1 MRELI
6 GRKVGMTRL
15 FDEDGTA
22 TPVTVISAGPCVVV
36 AQRTQDVDGHNALA
50 VGYEVAKAKHVSKPR
65 AGQFKKANI
74 EPTRVLSEVAVPPK
88 FDGKP
93 GDQLTVEMF
102 QVGEFVD
109 VSGVSIGKGQQGIVF
124 VVNDVS
130 WSTQRGKKGSNFR
143 KVSAQFY
150 NLVSKSRVCRHS
162 CNRSI
167 NRSCLSTDKHLRGEG
182 RIAPSDVPYVNFVNL
197 TGTLSQTQVHSISDT
212 LQVCIADTRPDQ
224 WRTGTYCFLVCRNRL
239 RLCHATASLW
249 HPVGCQDLSRLG

>member
-36 AQRTQDVDGHNALA
+36 VQRTQDVDGHNALA

-65 AGQFKKANI
+65 AGQFKKANV

-109 VSGVSIGKGQQGIVF
+109 VSGVSIGKGQQGVMKRHNF
-124 VVNDVS
+124 
-130 WSTQRGKKGSNFR
+130 KGVGDASHGQSDR
-143 KVSAQFY
+143 LRAPGSIGSASY
-150 NLVSKSRVCRHS
+150 PSRVFKGMKMAGHMGGVMTTIK
-162 CNRSI
+162 N
-167 NRSCLSTDKHLRGEG
+167 LRVMQIDVEKSLIVVSGAVPG
-182 RIAPSDVPYVNFVNL
+182 KPKTLLRIKGA
-197 TGTLSQTQVHSISDT
+197 
-212 LQVCIADTRPDQ
+212 
-224 WRTGTYCFLVCRNRL
+224 
-239 RLCHATASLW
+239 
-249 HPVGCQDLSRLG
+249 

>member
-109 VSGVSIGKGQQGIVF
+109 VSGVSIGKGQQGVMKRHNF
-124 VVNDVS
+124 
-130 WSTQRGKKGSNFR
+130 KGVGDASHGQSDR
-143 KVSAQFY
+143 LRAPGSIGSASY
-150 NLVSKSRVCRHS
+150 PSRVFKGMKMAGHMGGVMTTIK
-162 CNRSI
+162 N
-167 NRSCLSTDKHLRGEG
+167 LRVMQIDVEKSLIVVSGAVPG
-182 RIAPSDVPYVNFVNL
+182 KPKTLLRIKGA
-197 TGTLSQTQVHSISDT
+197 
-212 LQVCIADTRPDQ
+212 
-224 WRTGTYCFLVCRNRL
+224 
-239 RLCHATASLW
+239 
-249 HPVGCQDLSRLG
+249 

>member
-109 VSGVSIGKGQQGIVF
+109 VSGVSIGKGQQGVMKRHNF
-124 VVNDVS
+124 
-130 WSTQRGKKGSNFR
+130 KGVGDASHGQSDR
-143 KVSAQFY
+143 LRAPGSIGSASY
-150 NLVSKSRVCRHS
+150 PSRVFKGMKMAGHMGGAMTTIK
-162 CNRSI
+162 N
-167 NRSCLSTDKHLRGEG
+167 LRVMQIDVEKSLIVVSGAVPG
-182 RIAPSDVPYVNFVNL
+182 KPKTLLRIKGA
-197 TGTLSQTQVHSISDT
+197 
-212 LQVCIADTRPDQ
+212 
-224 WRTGTYCFLVCRNRL
+224 
-239 RLCHATASLW
+239 
-249 HPVGCQDLSRLG
+249 

>member
-65 AGQFKKANI
+65 AGQFKKANV

-109 VSGVSIGKGQQGIVF
+109 VSGVSIGKGQQGVMKRHNF
-124 VVNDVS
+124 
-130 WSTQRGKKGSNFR
+130 KGVGDASHGQSDR
-143 KVSAQFY
+143 LRAPGSIGSASY
-150 NLVSKSRVCRHS
+150 PSRVFKGMKMAGHMGGVMTTIK
-162 CNRSI
+162 N
-167 NRSCLSTDKHLRGEG
+167 LRVMQIDVEKSLIVVSGAVPG
-182 RIAPSDVPYVNFVNL
+182 KPKTLLRIKGA
-197 TGTLSQTQVHSISDT
+197 
-212 LQVCIADTRPDQ
+212 
-224 WRTGTYCFLVCRNRL
+224 
-239 RLCHATASLW
+239 
-249 HPVGCQDLSRLG
+249 